1 MSYNNIN
8 PFEILGIS
16 EDFECDN
23 YLNKFYSHQQKAL
36 LSCYILDNQDKF
48 IRIGNTFKIKNNE
61 DPFYYTI
68 INDINNLKKLY
79 SENKY
84 IILQKENKGR
94 NLLHYAAIGNYYDIS
109 LFLLEKGINVNDPDN
124 GCEGA
129 LPRTPISYTYNND
142 DLKNLLEKF
151 GGKNTLYNVG
161 NISQEFNSKGINI
174 TFKKDANL
182 IDEIYKQFLKR
193 GILNKISQISLII
206 NNRNEIIGKRLL
218 RTKKCEKDTSTWI
231 NVYHGTRLASLEH
244 ILILGL
250 RNFGKPLNEHIPLG
264 EKVFDINDWGNAI
277 FASPSIF
284 YASKYSDIILSE
296 NEEWYII
303 IEAKVSPNS
312 FSIHESTIYNYQF
325 KKGEPKNLEYRIEA
339 DQNMYGRYMTGDEDF
354 IETNSILFVKKSFL
368 NNCKDYSE
376 IMVINKL

>member
-16 EDFECDN
+16 GDFKCDD
-23 YLNKFYSHQQKAL
+23 YLNKFDPHNKKEL

-48 IRIGNTFKIKNNE
+48 IKIGNTFKIKNNE

-79 SENKY
+79 TENKY

-124 GCEGA
+124 GGRG
-129 LPRTPISYTYNND
+129 LPDTPIRYIYNND
-142 DLKNLLEKF
+142 NLKNLFEKF
-151 GGKNTLYNVG
+151 GGKYTLYNVG

-174 TFKKDANL
+174 RFKKDANL

-218 RTKKCEKDTSTWI
+218 RTKKSEKDTSTWI
-231 NVYHGTRLASLEH
+231 KVYHGTRLASLEH

-264 EKVFDINDWGNAI
+264 EKVFNINDWGNAI
-277 FASPSIF
+277 FVSPSIF

-339 DQNMYGRYMTGDEDF
+339 NKDMFGSYMTCDEGF

-368 NNCKDYSE
+368 DNCKDYSE
-376 IMVINKL
+376 IMIIS